1 MMKKNNL
8 YIMGMISLSTLGT
21 KGAESVLQ
29 QICVRAGLFATFFD
43 AMKKGGYMLTLTSWW
58 LQSADLVDWSLRILE
73 TILGLVLGPLLRA
86 YFIIPELYWMYCV
99 ACPSLH

>member
-1 MMKKNNL
+1 
-8 YIMGMISLSTLGT
+8 MGMISLSTLGT